1 VRAEGGGVG
10 RHAPDGVGPH
20 EADVPHELV
29 GAAGIGA
36 GLELLLDGP

>member
-1 VRAEGGGVG
+1 MRAEGGGVG
-10 RHAPDGVGPH
+10 RRAPDSVGPH

-36 GLELLLDGP
+36 ALELLLNGP